1 MNSKKDKFIKF
12 DETIINGKKRNVYKK
27 NSLKSKTLY
36 IKSNNEYK
44 KIKNDNIKKEWM
56 WYFRNIK
63 T

>member
-12 DETIINGKKRNVYKK
+12 DETIINGKKRIVYKK

-44 KIKNDNIKKEWM
+44 KIKNDNIKK
-56 WYFRNIK
+56 NGGGIL
-63 T
+63 